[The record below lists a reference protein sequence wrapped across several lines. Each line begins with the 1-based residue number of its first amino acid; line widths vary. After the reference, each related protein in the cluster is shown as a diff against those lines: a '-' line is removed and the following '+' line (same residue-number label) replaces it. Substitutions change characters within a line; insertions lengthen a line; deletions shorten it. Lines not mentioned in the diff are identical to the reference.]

1 MNQLTNRINQQIIKL
16 LPVGETIEENQ
27 EFVNN
32 PLCQETIFMTMD
44 FYHRAGF
51 DPPWIGYY
59 AFIDNQI
66 VGSCAFKG
74 KPVNGMVEIAY
85 GTIEKFRGQGIGTAI
100 CARLVDMALQNDS
113 SVKITARTLREE
125 SGSTHILLKNNF
137 FLNGTITDPDDGEVW
152 EWIYRG

>member
-1 MNQLTNRINQQIIKL
+1 MKL
-16 LPVGETIEENQ
+16 VPVKLEIEENK
-27 EFVNN
+27 EFLNN
-32 PLCQETIFMTMD
+32 PDCHDTIFMTMD

-59 AFIDNQI
+59 ALIDNQI
-66 VGSCAFKG
+66 VGSGAFKG

-85 GTIEKFRGQGIGTAI
+85 GTIEKFRGQVIGTAI
-100 CARLVDMALQNDS
+100 CEGLVKMALQNDS

-137 FLNGTITDPDDGEVW
+137 ILNGTITDPDDGEVW
-152 EWIYRG
+152 EW